1 MPLINLGRVDRGVEM
16 LVVGCAVIFMAKKET
31 KMLPFDVAQR
41 SQHFRFFFYLKIIL
55 LVRKLHIFH
64 APAHAPEIY

>member
-1 MPLINLGRVDRGVEM
+1 MGCCTEQSVWQPLINLGRVGRGVEM

-41 SQHFRFFFYLKIIL
+41 SQHSCVFSIFYSGSFSFFR
-55 LVRKLHIFH
+55 
-64 APAHAPEIY
+64 

>member
-1 MPLINLGRVDRGVEM
+1 MPLINLGHVDKGVEM

-41 SQHFRFFFYLKIIL
+41 SQHFRLW
-55 LVRKLHIFH
+55 
-64 APAHAPEIY
+64 